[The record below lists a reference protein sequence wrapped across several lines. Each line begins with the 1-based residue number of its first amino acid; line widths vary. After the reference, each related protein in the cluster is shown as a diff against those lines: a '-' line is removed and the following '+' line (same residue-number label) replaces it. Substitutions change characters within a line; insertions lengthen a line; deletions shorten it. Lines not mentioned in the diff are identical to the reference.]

1 MLQKKSRLIS
11 DIVKAKF
18 ERANAF
24 AIILEDKFEKDLKF
38 LVYPWVTLN
47 SKVYYLDKNYTSNLN
62 MRSNPSV
69 RIIGW
74 KSGNYS
80 ELIAYYHDLKD
91 SYKK

>member
-1 MLQKKSRLIS
+1 MSQKKSQLIL
-11 DIVKAKF
+11 DIVKAKS
-18 ERANAF
+18 ERSKAF
-24 AIILEDKFEKDLKF
+24 AIILEDKSEKDLKF
-38 LVYPWVTLN
+38 LVYPWVTLT
-47 SKVYYLDKNYTSNLN
+47 SKVSYFDKNYTSNLN

-80 ELIAYYHDLKD
+80 ELIAYYSDIKD